1 MPYTEML
8 EKIMVQM
15 SNRNTIPSNAI
26 KMAVFFIL
34 FLLVNKE
41 FKPPPK
47 SFSAKI
53 IILEIT

>member
-1 MPYTEML
+1 
-8 EKIMVQM
+8 MVQM

-34 FLLVNKE
+34 FLLVKE